1 MDLPDK
7 FRVKLRPNK
16 AQETIQ
22 AENNGW
28 YKISVKP
35 PATDGKANKALL
47 DLLKDKTGKRYII
60 KHGKTSKKKLVER
73 F

>member
-22 AENNGW
+22 AEKNGW
-28 YKISVKP
+28 YKISVKE

>member
-16 AQETIQ
+16 AQESIE
-22 AENNGW
+22 AEKNSW
-28 YKISVKP
+28 YKISVKE

-47 DLLKDKTGKRYII
+47 DLLKDRTGKRYII
-60 KHGKTSKKKLVER
+60 KHGKRSKKKLVER